1 MSECLITFSSTHY
14 ALKAEKVLKEHRL
27 QVVPMPMPREISSS
41 CGLSLSFDC
50 RLKES
55 VVEALKK
62 SKVEVEGIYF
72 REEGG
77 LKKTRFA

>member
-1 MSECLITFSSTHY
+1 MSECLVTFSSTHY
-14 ALKAEKVLKEHRL
+14 ALKAEKVLKENRL
-27 QVVPMPMPREISSS
+27 QVVPMPVPREISSS
-41 CGLSLSFDC
+41 CGLCLSFDC

-62 SKVEVEGIYF
+62 KGVEVEGIYL

-77 LKKTRFA
+77 VKRSS